1 MRILVTGASG
11 FIGSFIV
18 ERALALGMEVWA
30 GVRPTSSRRYLGD
43 ARLHFANLD
52 LADEE
57 KMRGVFER
65 ARDDFGAWD
74 VVVHAAGLTKSRRK
88 SGFVRVNRDGTRN
101 LVNALRGAGAVPSQ
115 FIFLS
120 SLSVLGAI
128 REKAVKP
135 HPAPNPLNAPAGA
148 GLERVVYEEM
158 TDGDIPAP
166 NTAYGLSKAAAE
178 SFLQTTGSF
187 PWLILRPTGVYGPR
201 ERDYYLMAKSIKSH
215 IDFSVGFRPQE
226 ITFIYVKDLV
236 AAIFAAISCGATHHI
251 YMLSDGRVY
260 HSRAFSQLLQ
270 KAMGVRR
277 VAHVKAPLWLLKAV
291 CAAGEAAASV
301 TGRAATLNLD
311 KYRILKQ
318 RNWQCDISRAVA
330 DIGFRPEYPL
340 ERGVAETV
348 AWYKENNWI

>member
-18 ERALALGMEVWA
+18 ERALASGMEVWA
-30 GVRPTSSRRYLGD
+30 GVRSTSSRRYLDD

-52 LADEE
+52 LADEGQ
-57 KMRGVFER
+57 MREVFER
-65 ARDDFGAWD
+65 AKDDFGAWD

-88 SGFVRVNRDGTRN
+88 SDFVRVNRDGTRN
-101 LVNALRGAGAVPSQ
+101 LVNALREAGAVPSQ

-128 REKAVKP
+128 REKAVEP
-135 HPAPNPLNAPAGA
+135 HPAPNPLNAPAGV
-148 GLERVVYEEM
+148 GLQRVVYEEM
-158 TDGDIPAP
+158 TDSDCPMP

-178 SFLQTTGSF
+178 SFLQTTGNF

-201 ERDYYLMAKSIKSH
+201 EKDYYLMAKSIKNH
-215 IDFSVGFRPQE
+215 IDFSVGFKPQE

-236 AAIFAAISCGATHHI
+236 AAIFSAISSGATHKI

-260 HSRAFSQLLQ
+260 ESRAFSLLLQ
-270 KAMGVRR
+270 KAMGVKH
-277 VAHVKAPLWLLKAV
+277 VAHLKAPLWLLKAV
-291 CAAGEAAASV
+291 CAAGETAANFTGKAS
-301 TGRAATLNLD
+301 TLNLD

-330 DIGFRPEYPL
+330 DIDFRPEYPL
-340 ERGVAETV
+340 ERGVGETV